1 MEKNVHTVKVSD
13 LPTDRILR
21 KKLYVKPYTAIY
33 IVLAVGILMV
43 VTRSSVWI
51 LGLIMIAL
59 SLFGLFFVNDHLQME
74 ICDDYAVLYSES
86 HPDTCDIIRWSEV
99 AEWGIKHEAAGDF
112 LSVRYKDGTML
123 RSPINNSGAVYRA
136 LNNCMHEMETS
147 YLVQKRINAKRNE
160 PSKFK
165 WPWQRKKK

>member
-1 MEKNVHTVKVSD
+1 MEKNVHTIPTSS
-13 LPTDRILR
+13 LPADRVLR
-21 KKLYVKPYTAIY
+21 KKIYIKPYTAIY
-33 IVLAVGILMV
+33 VILAVGAAMV

-51 LGLIMIAL
+51 LGLIMIAMA
-59 SLFGLFFVNDHLQME
+59 LFALFFVNDHLQME
-74 ICDDYAVLYSES
+74 ICDDYVVLYSDA

-112 LSVRYKDGTML
+112 LSVRYKNGDVL
-123 RSPINNSGAVYRA
+123 RAAVNNSGAVYRA
-136 LNNCMHEMETS
+136 LNNKMQKQETS
-147 YLVQKRINAKRNE
+147 HLVQERINAKKNE